1 MDITIYRNKPE
12 YFNRICTANIVW
24 NALIPLNYYEP
35 VLSIK
40 DVEEQEDYKNNYDE
54 SISVLD
60 ILSKMLQ
67 ITTGDIVEITN
78 SNSCDGVYYY
88 RSYCWYELK
97 RDEFDINSKKL
108 VCDIVQC
115 LRITEGWR

>member
-1 MDITIYRNKPE
+1 MDVTIYRNKPE

-40 DVEEQEDYKNNYDE
+40 DVEKQEDYKNNYNE
-54 SISVLD
+54 SIGVLGT
-60 ILSKMLQ
+60 LFRMMQ
-67 ITTGDIVEITN
+67 MTVGDIVEITN
-78 SNSCDGVYYY
+78 SNSCDGIYYCKAY
-88 RSYCWYELK
+88 YWYELK

-108 VCDIVQC
+108 VCDIVQSQ
-115 LRITEGWR
+115 RINEGWR